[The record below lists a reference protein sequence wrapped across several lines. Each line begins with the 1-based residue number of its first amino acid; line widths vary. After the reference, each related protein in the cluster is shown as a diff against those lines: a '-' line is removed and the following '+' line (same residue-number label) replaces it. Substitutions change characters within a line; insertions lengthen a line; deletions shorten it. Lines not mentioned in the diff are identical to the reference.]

1 MSDTMRQIL
10 DKACENG
17 DLTPEGVLAAK
28 TSLDNVETD
37 GLIVPLNFSEVGQSP
52 SRQNF
57 ILQPADVPGG
67 AKALTEAFE
76 SDDVEG
82 LTK

>member
-1 MSDTMRQIL
+1 
-10 DKACENG
+10 
-17 DLTPEGVLAAK
+17 
-28 TSLDNVETD
+28 
-37 GLIVPLNFSEVGQSP
+37 VPLNFSEVGQSP

-67 AKALTEAFE
+67 AKALTEAIE